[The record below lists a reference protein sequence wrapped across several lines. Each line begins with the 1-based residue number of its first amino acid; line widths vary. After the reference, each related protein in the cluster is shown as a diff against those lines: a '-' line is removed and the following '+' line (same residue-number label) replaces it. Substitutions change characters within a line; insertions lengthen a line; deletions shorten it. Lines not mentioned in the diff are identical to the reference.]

1 MPQNIPSITYVPH
14 PIYHPSPH
22 YRPHTGTYSSLTPP
36 PQPPDDVIIHEAIG
50 PPNNTP
56 AQPPSKTTGSE
67 SITAALPGV
76 NTGLPTEKELT
87 ADDVVAV
94 LEAALRQA
102 ANQSSSGSE
111 VDCNGND
118 NENQFSP
125 VDSIG
130 AGLDHQMEEELM
142 ELCVLTD
149 YGSESALTEDGD
161 SMLNSGK
168 LHP

>member
-1 MPQNIPSITYVPH
+1 MYQ
-14 PIYHPSPH
+14 PSPH
-22 YRPHTGTYSSLTPP
+22 YRPHTGIYSDVTPP
-36 PQPPDDVIIHEAIG
+36 PQPLDDVIVCEHID
-50 PPNNTP
+50 PPNNSPT
-56 AQPPSKTTGSE
+56 QLPSKTTASG
-67 SITAALPGV
+67 AALPSVGAEPG
-76 NTGLPTEKELT
+76 GLPPEKGLT

-102 ANQSSSGSE
+102 ANQSSTGCE

-130 AGLDHQMEEELM
+130 AGLDHQMEEDLM
-142 ELCVLTD
+142 EFCVLTD
-149 YGSESALTEDGD
+149 YGSESALTEEDGD
-161 SMLNSGK
+161 TMVNSGK

>member
-1 MPQNIPSITYVPH
+1 VLTSVNN
-14 PIYHPSPH
+14 
-22 YRPHTGTYSSLTPP
+22 GT
-36 PQPPDDVIIHEAIG
+36 E
-50 PPNNTP
+50 
-56 AQPPSKTTGSE
+56 
-67 SITAALPGV
+67 PG
-76 NTGLPTEKELT
+76 GLSTEKGLT

-161 SMLNSGK
+161 SILNSGK